1 MRISSRIKYP
11 HVQFPITSTYFLKK
25 KIAEAITTEKN
36 GETCKK
42 VQTSRTPLK
51 LNVSS
56 LQNLT
61 SRQMCNVLGIKP
73 KLMTLHIKWFNDDS
87 LALIKNLRKH
97 KKKVL
102 HK

>member
-1 MRISSRIKYP
+1 MRINSRMKYP
-11 HVQFPITSTYFLKK
+11 HVQFPITTTYLLKK

-56 LQNLT
+56 LQDL
-61 SRQMCNVLGIKP
+61 SSSEMCNVLGIKP
-73 KLMTLHIKWFNDDS
+73 KLMTLHIKWINDDTVS
-87 LALIKNLRKH
+87 PIKNLRKH
-97 KKKVL
+97 KKKV
-102 HK
+102 HH